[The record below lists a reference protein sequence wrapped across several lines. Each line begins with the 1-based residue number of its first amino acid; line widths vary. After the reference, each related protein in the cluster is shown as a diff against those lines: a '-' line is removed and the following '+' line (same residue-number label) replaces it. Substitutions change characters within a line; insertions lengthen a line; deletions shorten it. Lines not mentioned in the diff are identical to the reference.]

1 MVLLP
6 HFQPTSTISLTVAAT
21 SNDAWGPVGSDMAEI
36 AQMTYEY
43 V

>member
-1 MVLLP
+1 MPKFHPVP
-6 HFQPTSTISLTVAAT
+6 SVSLTVAAT